1 MVKIYGGKIDRL
13 LEDIDVL
20 TEISTKGIFQ
30 NIPLFDISVLAPER
44 CILKVK
50 HIEKIIFAMC
60 QIFCLPFFGL
70 KITYEEESDVFL
82 RQITL
87 ETVKNQKFFFTGIN
101 RKRKFDF
108 LYIC

>member
-1 MVKIYGGKIDRL
+1 MVKIYGGKTYRL
-13 LEDIDVL
+13 LDDINVL
-20 TEISTKGIFQ
+20 TEISTKCIFE
-30 NIPLFDISVLAPER
+30 NIPLFDIMLLEPER
-44 CILKVK
+44 AILKVK
-50 HIEKIIFAMC
+50 HVEKIIFAMC
-60 QIFCLPFFGL
+60 QIFSLPFFCL

-87 ETVKNQKFFFTGIN
+87 ETVRNQKFFFTGFN